1 MNLVVAKSLNRQFT
15 EINPNNLKLSA
26 VNQVHGLKSKKSA
39 IDDVEKLKQRR
50 EERKKKKND
59 EDKKT
64 KLDNLNQDGMIKA
77 YDQDFENLIKKK
89 RQVLVLNPDQVRN
102 SKFYI
107 I

>member
-1 MNLVVAKSLNRQFT
+1 MNLGIAKGLNRQNT

-26 VNQVHGLKSKKSA
+26 VNQVPGLKTKKSV

-50 EERKKKKND
+50 EERRKKND
-59 EDKKT
+59 EDRKT
-64 KLDNLNQDGMIKA
+64 KLDSLNQDGMMKA
-77 YDQDFENLIKKK
+77 CDQDFENLIKKK
-89 RQVLVLNPDQVRN
+89 IQALILRPDQVRN